1 MISVYTQVF
10 NPDGSY
16 RLKFGETGSAAGQF
30 NRPAGVT
37 INSKNEI
44 VVADKD
50 NHRIQVDIS

>member
-1 MISVYTQVF
+1 MF